1 MHVLAREVQKKMHRF
16 RVWLRRLN
24 WWNIVAL
31 LLLLAAVT
39 VSVLLPVLGALAV
52 VLGLAAVVSV
62 LLGLQ
67 T

>member
-1 MHVLAREVQKKMHRF
+1 MHRF

-52 VLGLAAVVSV
+52 VLGLAAVVVV